1 MNILY
6 LILAINANQQGMIM
20 VTAVNAITMVQMLS
34 VRNVLI
40 TIKSK

>member
-6 LILAINANQQGMIM
+6 LIPVINANQQGMIM